1 MTEQTSEQ
9 PAKRGD
15 AAYRAQKDAIN
26 ARNDEA
32 RKAGKA
38 NRQAEEKRAAIR
50 RAEADNAD
58 MADLRNTFGG
68 NTAH

>member
-1 MTEQTSEQ
+1 MSDQTGDK

-26 ARNDEA
+26 ARNDAA
-32 RKAGKA
+32 RKAGREYRQNEDKKA
-38 NRQAEEKRAAIR
+38 AVR
-50 RAEADNAD
+50 RAEADRAD
-58 MADLRNTFGG
+58 MADLRDTFGG